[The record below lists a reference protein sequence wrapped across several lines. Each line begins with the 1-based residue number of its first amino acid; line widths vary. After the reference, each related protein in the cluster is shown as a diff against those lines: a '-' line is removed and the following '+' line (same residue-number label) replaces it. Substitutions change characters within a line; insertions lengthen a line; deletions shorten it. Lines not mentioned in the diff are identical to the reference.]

1 MKITLKKIIVIFI
14 MLVFVL
20 PSITVSS
27 SETIKISR
35 SVENIGLKQPSCP
48 KKCYTIY
55 RFGLDGSITP
65 IQVDIDVD
73 ESQYIGESIANKCE
87 ELFEKDSEMQSL
99 IEIELENLTFGF
111 LCKVKSHGRGL
122 HYKSMM
128 LEKAIS
134 RFVLFRLG
142 FPRATTILHNTF
154 IVCRYPKDIRAKT
167 KITQFFGKND
177 TINKTM
183 IVEGNHTVIV
193 QNFIGYT
200 TWLGRFS
207 KTILNLVPRAF
218 AGFARFVICNK
229 LE

>member
-1 MKITLKKIIVIFI
+1 MKTPLKKLLVISIMLIFI
-14 MLVFVL
+14 L
-20 PSITVSS
+20 PSTTVIS
-27 SETIKISR
+27 SENIKISR
-35 SVENIGLKQPSCP
+35 SVENLSLSETACP

-55 RFGLDGSITP
+55 RFGPDGSIIP
-65 IQVDIDVD
+65 IKIDINADEEQDV
-73 ESQYIGESIANKCE
+73 GETIANKCE

-122 HYKSMM
+122 HYKSML
-128 LEKAIS
+128 LEKTVS

-142 FPRATTILHNTF
+142 FPRVTTILHNTF
-154 IVCRYPKDIRAKT
+154 IICRYPKDIRAKT
-167 KITQFFGKND
+167 KITQYFGKNV
-177 TINKTM
+177 TGNKTQ
-183 IVEGNHTVIV
+183 IIEGNHTIIA

-207 KTILNLVPRAF
+207 KTLLDITPRAF